1 MVALRLREERL
12 ALLALVRAVALGQK
26 RGGKTGLAYAY
37 NGRALVLAGL
47 GRLDEA
53 LRDFDRS
60 LQDCPD
66 NAWLHY
72 NRGLVF
78 HHLGRHSE
86 AAACFQQALDKTD
99 PALPPKKRE
108 RARGFLK
115 RFSK

>member
-1 MVALRLREERL
+1 MYAELGEFDL
-12 ALLALVRAVALGQK
+12 ALADLERAIALGQK

-60 LQDCPD
+60 LQDCPTTPGSY
-66 NAWLHY
+66 Y

-78 HHLGRHSE
+78 HHLGRKDE
-86 AAACFQQALDKTD
+86 AAAFFQQALDKTD
-99 PALPPKKRE
+99 PALPPKKTRS
-108 RARGFLK
+108 ASAG
-115 RFSK
+115 S